1 MHAPGLVIAAT
12 QSSSGKT
19 LVTLGLI
26 RALTRRGLTVASFK
40 VGPDY
45 IDPAFHLAA
54 GAVRCP
60 NLDSWAMQLPTLARL
75 AEAAAHDVDLVV
87 GEGVMGL
94 FDGGPEGRGSTADVA
109 SLLGLPVVLT
119 VDAKGM
125 GQSVAALAAGF
136 AEFRDDVDVTGV
148 ICNRTG
154 GPRHDQLLAEA
165 LDARL
170 PGLRL
175 GALPLDGRLK
185 LPSRHLGLVQA
196 RERDLEP
203 LIEQAG
209 HLVEAYLDL
218 DRIEGLAAP
227 MALAAFGPP
236 GPILPPPG
244 QRIALADDEAF
255 AFVYAAVVE
264 GWRRAGAS
272 IHPFSPLA
280 DEAPDR
286 AADAVILPGGYPE
299 LHAGRLA
306 AAATFRAGVRA
317 AAERGAVV
325 YGECGGFMVLGEALV
340 DADGERHPMLGL
352 LPSATSFA
360 ERRLHL
366 GYRRLRLRAP
376 GFLGEPGALYRGH
389 EFHYARLIEPGDAP
403 ALFDAADAA
412 GRPLG
417 PAGARR
423 HNVAGSFMHL
433 IDRAA
438 PERPRVVDPVSS

>member
-26 RALTRRGLTVASFK
+26 RAFAKRGLAVGSFK

-45 IDPAFHLAA
+45 IDPAFHRAA

-60 NLDSWAMQLPTLARL
+60 NLDSWAMQLPTLAHL
-75 AEAAAHDVDLVV
+75 AEAAARDVDLVI

-94 FDGGPEGRGSTADVA
+94 FDGGPEGRGSTADLA
-109 SLLGLPVVLT
+109 SLFGLPVVLT

-136 AEFRDDVDVTGV
+136 AEFRDDVDVTGI

-154 GPRHDQLLAEA
+154 GTRHDQLLAEA

-175 GALPLDGRLK
+175 GALPLDPRLE

-203 LIEQAG
+203 LIEQAS
-209 HLVEAYLDL
+209 HLVEAHLDL
-218 DRIEGLAAP
+218 DRLEALAAP

-244 QRIALADDEAF
+244 QRIALADDDAF

-280 DEAPDR
+280 DEAPDP

-306 AAATFRAGVRA
+306 GAAGFAAGVGAAAG
-317 AAERGAVV
+317 RGAVV

-340 DADGERHPMLGL
+340 DADGVSHPMLGL

-366 GYRRLRLRAP
+366 GYRRLRLRTR

-389 EFHYARLIEPGDAP
+389 EFHYARLIQPGDAP
-403 ALFDAADAA
+403 ALFDAADAG

-417 PAGARR
+417 PAGAQLG
-423 HNVAGSFMHL
+423 NVAGSFMHL

-438 PERPRVVDPVSS
+438 PERPTVVRS

>member
-1 MHAPGLVIAAT
+1 MHAPGLVIAAP

-19 LVTLGLI
+19 LVTLGVI
-26 RALTRRGLTVASFK
+26 RALAKRGRRVASFK

-60 NLDSWAMQLPTLARL
+60 NLDSWAMQLPTLAHL
-75 AEAAAHDVDLVV
+75 AEEAARDVDLVI

-125 GQSVAALAAGF
+125 GHSVAALAAGF
-136 AEFRDDVDVTGV
+136 AEFRDDVEVAGI
-148 ICNRTG
+148 ICNRSG
-154 GPRHDQLLAEA
+154 GRRHDQLLAEA

-175 GALPLDGRLK
+175 GALPMDAHLAM
-185 LPSRHLGLVQA
+185 PSRHLGLVQA

-203 LIEQAG
+203 LIEQAS
-209 HLVEAYLDL
+209 HLVEAHLDL
-218 DRIEGLAAP
+218 DRLEGLATP

-236 GPILPPPG
+236 EPPLPPPG
-244 QRIALADDEAF
+244 QRIALADDDAF
-255 AFVYAAVVE
+255 AFVYAAVVD

-280 DEAPDR
+280 DQAPDPT
-286 AADAVILPGGYPE
+286 ADAVILPGGYPE

-306 AAATFRAGVRA
+306 AAARFRAGVRA
-317 AAERGAVV
+317 GAERGAVV

-340 DADGERHPMLGL
+340 DADGTAHAMLDL
-352 LPSATSFA
+352 LPAVTSFA

-366 GYRRLRLRAP
+366 GYRRLRLRAR

-389 EFHYARLIEPGDAP
+389 EFHYARLIRPGEAP

-417 PAGARR
+417 PAGAQLGT
-423 HNVAGSFMHL
+423 VAGSFMHL

-438 PERPRVVDPVSS
+438 PERPQVVRS

>member
-1 MHAPGLVIAAT
+1 VHAPGLVIAAT

-26 RALTRRGLTVASFK
+26 RAFAKRGRAVASFK

-54 GAVRCP
+54 GAARCP

-75 AEAAAHDVDLVV
+75 AEGAAKGVDLVI

-109 SLLGLPVVLT
+109 SLLGLPVVL
-119 VDAKGM
+119 VADAKGM

-136 AEFRDDVDVTGV
+136 AEFRDDVEVAGV

-170 PGLRL
+170 PGRRL
-175 GALPLDGRLK
+175 GSLPLDARLE

-203 LIEQAG
+203 LIEQAS
-209 HLVEAYLDL
+209 HLVEAHLDL
-218 DRIEGLAAP
+218 DRLQALAAP

-236 GPILPPPG
+236 GPIVPPPG
-244 QRIALADDEAF
+244 QRIALAEDDAF

-280 DEAPDR
+280 DDAPDP

-306 AAATFRAGVRA
+306 AAQRFRTGVRA
-317 AAERGAVV
+317 AAERGAAV

-340 DADGERHPMLGL
+340 DAEGTAHPMLGL

-366 GYRRLRLRAP
+366 GYRRLRLRGR

-389 EFHYARLIEPGDAP
+389 EFHYARLIRPGDAP
-403 ALFDAADAA
+403 ALFDAADAG

-417 PAGARR
+417 PAGAQLGS
-423 HNVAGSFMHL
+423 VAGSFMHL

-438 PERPRVVDPVSS
+438 PERPTVVRS

>member
-209 HLVEAYLDL
+209 HLVEAHLDL
-218 DRIEGLAAP
+218 DRIEALAAP

-236 GPILPPPG
+236 GAILPPPG
-244 QRIALADDEAF
+244 QRIALADDDAF

-280 DEAPDR
+280 DEAPDDD
-286 AADAVILPGGYPE
+286 ADAVILPGE
-299 LHAGRLA
+299 IGRA
-306 AAATFRAGVRA
+306 HV
-317 AAERGAVV
+317 
-325 YGECGGFMVLGEALV
+325 
-340 DADGERHPMLGL
+340 
-352 LPSATSFA
+352 
-360 ERRLHL
+360 
-366 GYRRLRLRAP
+366 
-376 GFLGEPGALYRGH
+376 
-389 EFHYARLIEPGDAP
+389 
-403 ALFDAADAA
+403 
-412 GRPLG
+412 
-417 PAGARR
+417 
-423 HNVAGSFMHL
+423 
-433 IDRAA
+433 
-438 PERPRVVDPVSS
+438 